1 MEETVLATQRMEAL
15 VDDYRQAV
23 NRLNARRRFGDGL
36 FGFGS
41 DPKRAPCH
49 MDFYEGIG
57 EEVARL
63 EGLDAQQAGEMVEWL
78 LSLGL
83 RKNEPA
89 LMVPMLEAAQ
99 GHALSLIPL
108 IDPQLAATL
117 ATGYARRYPPR
128 GRFPIHTKILKA
140 LEKRAKE

>member
-1 MEETVLATQRMEAL
+1 MEETVQRMEAL

-63 EGLDAQQAGEMVEWL
+63 EGLDARQAGEIAEWL
-78 LSLGL
+78 LSLGP
-83 RKNEPA
+83 R
-89 LMVPMLEAAQ
+89 
-99 GHALSLIPL
+99 
-108 IDPQLAATL
+108 ATPCPSFPSW
-117 ATGYARRYPPR
+117 TRSWRPPWPPDTP
-128 GRFPIHTKILKA
+128 GAILPEGASPSTPRF
-140 LEKRAKE
+140 